1 MVSGFSSSNEK
12 GGGHM
17 KRRNI
22 FLTAL
27 LGLGLAL
34 SYGLPVANSQQAVP
48 KDNKGFK
55 ATVLQVIDL
64 GQEIKGMEDRQ
75 LRMRMLTI
83 DPGGY
88 IGIHSHKDRPAVV
101 YFLQGTDTVTLEDGT
116 VRIFRPGDT
125 SSANKDATHWHRN
138 DGKEPVVLIA
148 VDVFHN
154 AK

>member
-1 MVSGFSSSNEK
+1 
-12 GGGHM
+12 M
-17 KRRNI
+17 KRLNS
-22 FLTAL
+22 FYAVL
-27 LGLGLAL
+27 LVTGLVLG
-34 SYGLPVANSQQAVP
+34 YGQLVANSQEATP

-55 ATVLQVIDL
+55 QTVMQAVDL
-64 GQEIKGMEDRQ
+64 GSEIEGMQGRQ

-83 DPGGY
+83 EPGGY
-88 IGIHSHKDRPAVV
+88 IGMHSHKDRPSVV

-116 VRIFRPGDT
+116 VKVFQPGDT
-125 SSANKDATHWHRN
+125 TTANKDTTHWHRN